1 MRTAFSRPSKAV
13 QIVRPARAAVRK
25 DAAGLNRVE
34 ARYQAHLEVR
44 RLAGEVAGY
53 WFAEQPGGIKL
64 RIGGACFWS
73 PDFLVQ
79 LADGTLELH
88 EVKGHWEDDARV
100 KIKAVAAITPMRV
113 IAVTWSKSAGWITE
127 EFI

>member
-1 MRTAFSRPSKAV
+1 MRTAFTRPKTKMQV
-13 QIVRPARAAVRK
+13 VRPARAPVRK
-25 DAAGLNRVE
+25 DSAGLNRLE
-34 ARYQAHLEVR
+34 ARYQAHLEAR
-44 RLAGEVAGY
+44 RLAGEVAAY

-73 PDFLVQ
+73 PDFVVQ

-113 IAVTWSKSAGWITE
+113 IAVTLSKSAGWIVE
-127 EFI
+127 EF